1 MSYRLLLVQPDEDE
15 LLSTRDVLVGGGYA
29 VDVVRTFEEAVHR
42 LADDLPDLLVTGLRL
57 GKYNGLHLVFRSRI
71 LHPTLPSLV
80 TGSASDRSSE
90 IDRLGIRYL
99 TAPAEHDPLLEAV
112 GALLADRQPRAAAGQ
127 RRWPRKHVHLPAI
140 ISDSNVEVIEL
151 SYGGLRLEGV
161 APAAGVGTPIAIN
174 FPTLG
179 LSVTAVARWT
189 KPVQQGAAS
198 WCGAEIMDDERAPA
212 AVWRGVVDSVN

>member
-15 LLSTRDVLVGGGYA
+15 LLSTRDVLVGGGYT
-29 VDVVRTFEEAVHR
+29 VDVVRTFEDAVHS
-42 LADDLPDLLVTGLRL
+42 LADALPDLLVTGLRL

-80 TGSASDRSSE
+80 TGSESDRSSE

-99 TAPAEHDPLLEAV
+99 AAPPEHDPLLQAV
-112 GALLADRQPRAAAGQ
+112 AELLADREPRAAGQ
-127 RRWPRKHVHLPAI
+127 RRWPRKHVHLPAT
-140 ISDSNVEVIEL
+140 ISDSNVDVIEL
-151 SYGGLRLEGV
+151 SYGGLRLEG
-161 APAAGVGTPIAIN
+161 AACAAGVGTAMDIN

-189 KPVQQGAAS
+189 KPLHQGAAS
-198 WCGAEIMDDERAPA
+198 WCGAEVMDDERAPA
-212 AVWRGVVDSVN
+212 AVWRGVVDSVH